1 MPNARCVPLLIG
13 LALLPGGVVFG
24 QPAVVSPNP
33 SMQQN
38 SPTPQGSGPLP
49 ANKYLSPEKQ
59 ISFAEAVNRALALN
73 PTSLTAS
80 LEVRR
85 AGALVEQTRSASLPI
100 LFGNGAYTRLDA
112 DRRLDNRV
120 ISAADQLSANILFSL
135 PLIAPRNWAQ
145 WARASSNV
153 QVASASEQDLRRQIA
168 LAAARAYLAIIFQRK
183 QVQVTEQ
190 ARDNARAH
198 LEYASAR
205 FKGGVGN
212 RIDEV
217 RAAQEFNTDEAQLQ
231 SAYTALTRAR
241 ETLGVLIGANEPVD
255 AADDVR
261 LASPPSI
268 EDALREA
275 LARRQDVLAF
285 EVRKAAADQSL
296 GLNWT
301 EYAPLVT
308 AVFQPFFQ
316 NHPTLTVPRTG
327 WQASLILSIPFYDG
341 GLRYGLGHE
350 RSALADEARVA
361 LEGAIRQAQ
370 SDVRTSFEA
379 LRRADDALKAARDA
393 AQLSEEALQLANL
406 AYRAGAT
413 TNLEVIDAERRA
425 RDAETAAALA
435 EDAARQARLDL
446 LAASGRFP

>member
-1 MPNARCVPLLIG
+1 MLSARWVPLLIG
-13 LALLPGGVVFG
+13 LAPLPGGAVHG
-24 QPAVVSPNP
+24 QPSPASPPEGP
-33 SMQQN
+33 S
-38 SPTPQGSGPLP
+38 TPQRSGNLP
-49 ANKYLSPEKQ
+49 ENKYLPPEKR
-59 ISFAEAVNRALALN
+59 ISFAEAVDRALALN

-80 LEVRR
+80 LETRR
-85 AGALVEQTRSASLPI
+85 AGALVEETRSASLPT

-120 ISAADQLSANILFSL
+120 ISAADQLSGSILFSL

-153 QVASASEQDLRRQIA
+153 QVTSAGEQSLRRQIA

-183 QVQVTEQ
+183 QVLVTEQ

-205 FKGGVGN
+205 FNGGVGN

-217 RAAQEFNTDEAQLQ
+217 RAAQEFQTDEAQLQ
-231 SAYTALTRAR
+231 AVYTALTRAR
-241 ETLGVLIGANEPVD
+241 ETLGVLIGANQPVD
-255 AADDVR
+255 AAEDVK
-261 LASPPSI
+261 LPSPPSI

-285 EVRKAAADQSL
+285 EAQKAAADQSL

-308 AVFQPFFQ
+308 AVFQPFYQ

-327 WQASLILSIPFYDG
+327 WQAQLILTIPFYDG

-350 RSALADEARVA
+350 RSALADEARVS

-393 AQLSEEALQLANL
+393 AQLSEEALKLANL

-413 TNLEVIDAERRA
+413 TNLEVIDAERRE
-425 RDAETAAALA
+425 RDAEIAAALA